1 MKGSQVCLCVA
12 VMTYCP
18 PTYSYTSYGESCE
31 PKLVLVDAGSASLWS
46 KTMPVGQ
53 NGGARG
59 GVGGGGDGAGGGGD
73 GGGMLQKHQQNLRRV
88 LVDSSMFTFPSV

>member
-1 MKGSQVCLCVA
+1 MCLCVA
-12 VMTYCP
+12 VMTYRP
-18 PTYSYTSYGESCE
+18 PTYSYTSCGGSCG

-59 GVGGGGDGAGGGGD
+59 GVGGDGGGD
-73 GGGMLQKHQQNLRRV
+73 GGGEGA
-88 LVDSSMFTFPSV
+88 SMHAGSLT

>member
-1 MKGSQVCLCVA
+1 MTERSLCLCVA

-59 GVGGGGDGAGGGGD
+59 GVGGDGGGD
-73 GGGMLQKHQQNLRRV
+73 GGGEGA
-88 LVDSSMFTFPSV
+88 SMHAGSLT

>member
-31 PKLVLVDAGSASLWS
+31 PKLVLTPETTLLGH
-46 KTMPVGQ
+46 
-53 NGGARG
+53 NGGAL
-59 GVGGGGDGAGGGGD
+59 GGDGGEGGGD
-73 GGGMLQKHQQNLRRV
+73 GGG
-88 LVDSSMFTFPSV
+88 SMHAASLT